1 MNMPTPAPA
10 TPIRNSYWVIPG
22 KVLAGEHPTAATV
35 EATRERL
42 QRLMDAGVECFID
55 LTEPGEVKPY
65 DTEIPFSIEYLR
77 KPVRDHGIPAQRA
90 HMAEIL
96 DCVHDA
102 LQSGRCVYV
111 HCRAGIGR
119 TGTVI
124 GCLLV
129 ERGFDGEAAL
139 DELNRLWQQ
148 CGRSQ
153 NWPSIPETDDQVAYV
168 RKWKPRAVFA
178 EELTLASAA
187 ARDVL
192 VGKPRALSTSSSAAN
207 AGAGAAAL
215 LGAGLSPDAAGR
227 AAPGVGLASGAAAG
241 AAPGVGLP
249 PGGKAGTAPG
259 VGLPPG
265 GTAGAVPG
273 VGLPPAAKSG
283 GTAPGAGADA
293 SGLLGLGLRLL
304 DDDDDTDDFLS
315 FHRRSDPSPAPARS
329 TAAPAAQPG
338 EWPSFGKQS
347 APGARGATATGR
359 AGQGTEIGRTT
370 SEWISP
376 LADSAR
382 NASQGTPPSRDVA
395 KGDRDPAT
403 PNAVPRD
410 AATRSAATGSSTRDA
425 IARTPA
431 AADTSARDAVAR
443 TPAATGPGSSDATT
457 RSPATDTSA
466 RDAVARA
473 PAATAPG
480 SSDATARSPAAD
492 TSARDAVARTPAATG
507 PGSSDATTRSPA
519 ADTSARDA
527 VARAPAATGP
537 GSSDAATRSA
547 TDSSTRDAVAR
558 TPAATGPGSSDAA
571 TRSAA
576 TESSA
581 RDAVARAPAVT
592 DPAASPPDARSTTID
607 SPARDAVARAPAVM
621 DPAPPAHAAVR
632 TPAPDS
638 ALRDAAS
645 RSTATDSSARDEG
658 VRPSAATDPAP
669 LRDTSVRN
677 PGADATLHAAAARA
691 PTFITPNTTPDDP
704 LSDPEVMSAARS
716 LRERFL
722 GALLG
727 LAVGDAVAA
736 ATQFRKPGTFT
747 PVGDM
752 IGGGPFDLPRGGWS
766 DDTAMT
772 LCLADSLLERDGFDT
787 RDQMERYRR
796 WQQEGYLSSTGQ
808 CVGITASTA
817 RAIAMSAWR
826 RGALFGSH
834 DPAQLDPEPLSR
846 VAAPV
851 MFFFA
856 ASGQAVE
863 QATEAARTTCQA
875 PAVLDACRSMA
886 RALHAA
892 LSGQPKTIVLEK
904 AVQAIGNTTGRTSTG
919 ISASAALTAAVAAFG
934 ATANFRDAVLYA
946 ANLGG
951 DSDVIASV
959 CGQLAGAFYSVKA
972 IPTSWHNGLIKKELI
987 ASYADRLLA
996 HAMLGLSG

>member
-347 APGARGATATGR
+347 APGARGATPTGR

-431 AADTSARDAVAR
+431 AADTSA
-443 TPAATGPGSSDATT
+443 
-457 RSPATDTSA
+457 
-466 RDAVARA
+466 
-473 PAATAPG
+473 
-480 SSDATARSPAAD
+480 
-492 TSARDAVARTPAATG
+492 
-507 PGSSDATTRSPA
+507 
-519 ADTSARDA
+519 
-527 VARAPAATGP
+527 
-537 GSSDAATRSA
+537 
-547 TDSSTRDAVAR
+547 RDAVAR